1 MYISKVMSGGYHVLR
16 QVFQFFAATLHV
28 LLAMGFPLHRW
39 RAGGDLWWV
48 GSCFMKETIRNPTI
62 ISYLWDN
69 YLYIFIYIYII

>member
-1 MYISKVMSGGYHVLR
+1 MSGGYRVLR

-48 GSCFMKETIRNPTI
+48 GSCLVNETIRNPTI
-62 ISYLWDN
+62 YQ
-69 YLYIFIYIYII
+69 LYMG